1 MHINSDLVAL
11 DSRMVLISHCDPP
24 TIPQHRAHME
34 DVLYSHT
41 ETGRDGQEMSCF
53 SL

>member
-1 MHINSDLVAL
+1 MYIHRNLVAL
-11 DSRMVLISHCDPP
+11 GIRRVLISHCDPP
-24 TIPQHRAHME
+24 TIPQHKAHMG

-41 ETGRDGQEMSCF
+41 QTGRDGQEMSCF